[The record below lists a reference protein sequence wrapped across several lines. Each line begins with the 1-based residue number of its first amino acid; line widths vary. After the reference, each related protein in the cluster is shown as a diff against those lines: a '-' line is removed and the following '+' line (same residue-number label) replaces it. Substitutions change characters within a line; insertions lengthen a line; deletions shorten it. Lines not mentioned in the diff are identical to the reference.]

1 MSDDIRKLISAGI
14 SGTESGQKDLADNIP
29 ALLKRLEPSLV
40 RDQLIPFLCTW
51 MPYNN
56 TPAIVSI
63 SFHRSELAN
72 AAGGLKPISSL
83 IQCLISTELP
93 EVESSIA
100 ASLVTY
106 KGDSM
111 LEELISSLL
120 TTHFDFVRAWLVKLL
135 PLVQNESFVRRTLHS
150 LATDTAHMVRYAVA
164 KVLPKTHVSVSEEIS
179 QILVK
184 DKQGRIRA
192 FLAHSLFD
200 QPYYF
205 TFAGR
210 LATDSDWSVR
220 ATVATALGKT
230 QNLQQAASLCEELID
245 DGVWQV
251 RTCALRSLTRILTD
265 HPEFS
270 FELSVN
276 LVDLLDEPRNPHRF
290 AVIDCLFAQRTVS
303 QDLMCRIVGKI
314 GREPGEVKLKFLEA
328 CQARNLT
335 GLLRETLNVT
345 VRELYRDPKWR
356 VRFGVISILGKLAGA
371 VEDSTVA
378 AEFMNICQEALD
390 DTAFPVRDAA
400 LEQLAADYVKEGDE
414 IPAFVQELERMQSY
428 RKRQAAICLLGKM
441 RRMTTSDTLRAKI
454 QAELEGL
461 AEDPVHNVALTAKHV
476 LANK

>member
-1 MSDDIRKLISAGI
+1 MTDDVQKLISAGI

-29 ALLKRLEPSLV
+29 AVLRRLEPSLV

-56 TPAIVSI
+56 KPAIASI
-63 SFHRSELAN
+63 SSHICDIAD
-72 AAGGLKPISSL
+72 AAGGLKPISNL

-93 EVESSIA
+93 EVESSIT
-100 ASLVTY
+100 ASIVKY
-106 KGDSM
+106 KGDLM
-111 LEELISSLL
+111 VEELISSLL
-120 TTHFDFVRAWLVKLL
+120 TTHFDFVRAWLVELL
-135 PLVQNESFVRRTLHS
+135 PFVQNESFVRRTLHS
-150 LATDTAHMVRYAVA
+150 LATDTAYMVRYAVA
-164 KVLPKTHVSVSEEIS
+164 KALPKMDVSISEEIS

-184 DKQGRIRA
+184 DKHGRIRA

-230 QNLQQAASLCEELID
+230 QNLQQAASLCEELIG

-276 LVDLLDEPRNPHRF
+276 LVDLLDEPRNSHRF
-290 AVIDCLFAQRTVS
+290 AVIDCLFAQRAAS
-303 QDLMCRIVGKI
+303 QDLMCQIVGKI
-314 GREPGEVKLKFLEA
+314 GREPGEVKLKLLEA
-328 CQARNLT
+328 CQARNIT
-335 GLLRETLNVT
+335 GLLGETLSLM
-345 VRELYRDPKWR
+345 VRELCRDAKWR
-356 VRFGVISILGKLAGA
+356 VRFGVISILGKLASS
-371 VEDSTVA
+371 VEDSTVV
-378 AEFMNICQEALD
+378 AEFRNICQEVLD

-414 IPAFVQELERMQSY
+414 IPAFVQELATMQSY

-441 RRMTTSDTLRAKI
+441 RRMTTSDTLRAKT
-454 QAELEGL
+454 QAVLERL
-461 AEDPVHNVALTAKHV
+461 AEDPVNNVALTAKGV
-476 LANK
+476 LANE